1 MNTILISLA
10 LVFVS
15 TASYAANFE
24 KLSPVSAQW
33 VAVDSSTELYVEYY
47 APQENKETVVL
58 LHGLTYT
65 TRQWK
70 SFINELRKRGLGV
83 VTYDMRGMGQ
93 SLLKYAPIKSII
105 PITNQADDLK
115 VLLRNLN
122 LPKPYNIIGL
132 SYGGGVGFNFAVK
145 FPKLVKNLILMAPYT
160 KPLEKVDTYI
170 KSQVAATRL
179 MNPLNPFTD
188 DEVYE
193 FYFRQFVYATYPMQE
208 PIVLENPYKL
218 EAVFRLSQ
226 GIGAFIPMQNTAKLK
241 VPTHLMIAEKDQY
254 FPVSEFEAF
263 WNLFPA
269 EAKASLIYVKNS
281 EHKIPEAQP
290 AQAADYV
297 QQILE

>member
-1 MNTILISLA
+1 MNNILISLA
-10 LVFVS
+10 LIFVG
-15 TASYAANFE
+15 TASYAASSE
-24 KLSPVSAQW
+24 KLSPVEVQW
-33 VAVDSSTELYVEYY
+33 VAVDSSTELYVEYHP
-47 APQENKETVVL
+47 PQENKETVVL

-70 SFINELRKRGLGV
+70 SFITELRKQGLGV

-93 SLLKYAPIKSII
+93 SLLRYAPVKSII

-115 VLLRNLN
+115 ALLQKMKLK
-122 LPKPYNIIGL
+122 KPYNLIGL

-160 KPLEKVDTYI
+160 KPLEKVDNYI

-179 MNPLNPFTD
+179 MNPLNPFTN

-208 PIVLENPYKL
+208 PIVLENRYKL

-226 GIGAFIPMQNTAKLK
+226 GTAAFVPILNTAKLK

-254 FPVSEFEAF
+254 FPVSEFEEF
-263 WNLFPA
+263 WNLFPE

-290 AQAADYV
+290 AQAAMYV
-297 QQILE
+297 QEILE